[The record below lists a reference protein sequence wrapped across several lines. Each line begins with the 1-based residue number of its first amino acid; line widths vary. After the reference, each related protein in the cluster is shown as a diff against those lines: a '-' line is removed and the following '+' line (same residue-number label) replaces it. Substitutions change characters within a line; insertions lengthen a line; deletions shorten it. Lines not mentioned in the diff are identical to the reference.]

1 MFYYI
6 ALIINY
12 LKLACN
18 LLLNHSMFPNM
29 QSYPSVAA
37 AIVVHQQQKL
47 GVVRYSCSSGGD
59 DQEEVV
65 CAVCLCKIE
74 EDDEMRELR
83 CNHLFHMECLDRWVG
98 VSYGFSSTCPI
109 CRTSLTPAK
118 LVAGVEVLVFNS
130 FSFDSDHLRHNWWL
144 R

>member
-1 MFYYI
+1 MFCYI

-12 LKLACN
+12 FKLAWN
-18 LLLNHSMFPNM
+18 LLLNHSMFPNIYNM
-29 QSYPSVAA
+29 QSYPPVAA
-37 AIVVHQQQKL
+37 AIVVQQQL
-47 GVVRYSCSSGGD
+47 GVVRHTRGD
-59 DQEEVV
+59 DQEEVA

-83 CNHLFHMECLDRWVG
+83 CNHLFHKECLDRWVG

-118 LVAGVEVLVFNS
+118 LVAGVEILVFNC
-130 FSFDSDHLRHNWWL
+130 FSFDSRHLRHNWWL